1 MQETSIESSI
11 EIYDNYFVYDYNNQ
25 CVIINKSICMYG
37 DHYNY
42 DKVLY
47 VNRNEKIIMTC
58 PLHGDFKITP
68 KLHYR
73 GVGCKKCN
81 HH

>member
-47 VNRNEKIIMTC
+47 VSR
-58 PLHGDFKITP
+58 D
-68 KLHYR
+68 
-73 GVGCKKCN
+73 
-81 HH
+81 